1 MSEISISPIIQTMLF
16 GLGDC
21 RKPQEA
27 TSCIIEEHLQ
37 QQLDFIVY
45 KAHACSG
52 NSESEEI
59 TVRNILFLLRNN
71 PVRLQRVYQYFDLK
85 SKRQEITGAISGTA
99 TTNKDIAADL
109 KSCFFTGTKKS
120 RNVNVKQLIL
130 EFLDEFKIKI
140 DGEFIDEAK
149 HERLLRQNELS
160 IEHSKED
167 YLVYEKSRSVSFD
180 SWKHQR
186 EFNEWLGHKLK
197 NNPGVS
203 LLTPTSY
210 ELLQYLAKEIIA
222 QIIDYA
228 ILLRNNA
235 KSQSIKNSDLTSTGN
250 EKVVPRPEAAVFPIM
265 PDEVNEVMRR
275 CQYTYMKPYQS
286 VLYCIIF

>member
-1 MSEISISPIIQTMLF
+1 MSFLF
-16 GLGDC
+16 HTI
-21 RKPQEA
+21 P
-27 TSCIIEEHLQ
+27 
-37 QQLDFIVY
+37 
-45 KAHACSG
+45 
-52 NSESEEI
+52 
-59 TVRNILFLLRNN
+59 
-71 PVRLQRVYQYFDLK
+71 
-85 SKRQEITGAISGTA
+85 A

-197 NNPGVS
+197 NNPGKNY
-203 LLTPTSY
+203 LMTKPTRGRLFREGGRKEGEKGKERSRY
-210 ELLQYLAKEIIA
+210 SCTMYKPTLQKIVVTRKINIFYFIYQVREF
-222 QIIDYA
+222 
-228 ILLRNNA
+228 
-235 KSQSIKNSDLTSTGN
+235 NS
-250 EKVVPRPEAAVFPIM
+250 FI
-265 PDEVNEVMRR
+265 
-275 CQYTYMKPYQS
+275 
-286 VLYCIIF
+286 